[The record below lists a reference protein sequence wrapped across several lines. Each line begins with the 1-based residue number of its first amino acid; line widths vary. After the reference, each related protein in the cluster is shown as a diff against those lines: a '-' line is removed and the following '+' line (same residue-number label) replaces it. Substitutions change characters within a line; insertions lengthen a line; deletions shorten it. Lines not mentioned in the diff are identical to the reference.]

1 MAVYKSIH
9 TGQDIDYAVSVVP
22 DLQTGKQ
29 DKLTDVQIANI
40 NNVPNKQD
48 KLTETQINN
57 INAVTQLQADV
68 DQNIGDIANLSADII
83 NKNDVG
89 NVTAEDTQEV
99 HYDSVSKKLKTKAG
113 GGGSGGSFTKI
124 FKHTGEFFTQDG
136 ANFNLSPTISAP
148 YETVRKYYLII
159 EFGNQMG
166 GDTIY
171 SSVIIFPPY
180 KTLYNVYDIPLTLYN
195 TGGKEKYELTISFD
209 DVHNSLQIKISANS
223 SGGRYFDVWIN
234 LYTM

>member
-9 TGQDIDYAVSVVP
+9 TGQDIDNAVSVVP

-113 GGGSGGSFTKI
+113 GGSGGTTKYLHNIRFEHYDDKLRVYFIIVNTTATPYGNGDFLTILNEMRSYTHSGNYVEYSATGVKGNKTSIYDLSPSNYSDEISFGYTKS
-124 FKHTGEFFTQDG
+124 DS
-136 ANFNLSPTISAP
+136 NYNLSYSVSDSDLLKITD
-148 YETVRKYYLII
+148 TV
-159 EFGNQMG
+159 M
-166 GDTIY
+166 
-171 SSVIIFPPY
+171 
-180 KTLYNVYDIPLTLYN
+180 
-195 TGGKEKYELTISFD
+195 EL
-209 DVHNSLQIKISANS
+209 
-223 SGGRYFDVWIN
+223 
-234 LYTM
+234 